1 MSNVLIIL
9 AHPNFTASNA
19 NKALL
24 ENISIE
30 ENVIVHN
37 IYEAYPDGKID
48 IAKEQE
54 LISEH
59 SRIIFQF
66 PTYWFNAPGF
76 LKTWIDEV
84 FSYGWAY
91 GPNGTALVEKEFGI
105 ATTTGGVKESYLQ
118 NGEKGFTVDDYLT
131 PISGSIKYTGAKYIG
146 QINLNDSHNL
156 TDENVKPAQELY
168 KNLIFN

>member
-9 AHPNFTASNA
+9 AHPNYSASNA

-24 ENISIE
+24 ENISNE
-30 ENVIVHN
+30 ENITIHN
-37 IYEAYPDGKID
+37 IYENYPDGKID

-54 LISEH
+54 LLSSH

-84 FSYGWAY
+84 FTFGWAY

-105 ATTTGGVKESYLQ
+105 ATTTGGIKESYLP
-118 NGEKGFTVDDYLT
+118 NGEKGFTVEDYLI
-131 PISGSIKYTGAKYIG
+131 PISGSIKYAGAKYIG
-146 QINLNDSHNL
+146 QISLNDAHNL
-156 TDENVKPAQELY
+156 KEENVKIAQELY
-168 KNLIFN
+168 RDLIFN